1 MNEAKKGT
9 VHVPFS
15 YCSNG
20 TCTVPLRTPTR
31 RGDAHFGRQA
41 AFAITPDQSSVLEV
55 SAHELPDHHVG
66 GSLHPIRKHGVCAAS
81 HHTCEGHISFD
92 ISDDLHLWIV
102 RNRLRAV
109 IDAEKVSMVAGLGIH
124 SCMCLLGLSRIFSS
138 GDHSRQKRSSE
149 TELYARILGHCRDR
163 CILRPLRW
171 IHSKRGESL
180 LPDSGGDRIG
190 TRDPPLSRAHLRTTS
205 QRLRGIRRVYRERR
219 GWRRPRRP
227 CRISRRL

>member
-55 SAHELPDHHVG
+55 STHELPDHHVG
-66 GSLHPIRKHGVCAAS
+66 GSLHSIRKHGVCAAS

-124 SCMCLLGLSRIFSS
+124 SCMCLFGPIT
-138 GDHSRQKRSSE
+138 HSFVRRSFKTE
-149 TELYARILGHCRDR
+149 TFFRNRTLC
-163 CILRPLRW
+163 
-171 IHSKRGESL
+171 S
-180 LPDSGGDRIG
+180 DSG
-190 TRDPPLSRAHLRTTS
+190 PLSRSLHLT
-205 QRLRGIRRVYRERR
+205 
-219 GWRRPRRP
+219 
-227 CRISRRL
+227 